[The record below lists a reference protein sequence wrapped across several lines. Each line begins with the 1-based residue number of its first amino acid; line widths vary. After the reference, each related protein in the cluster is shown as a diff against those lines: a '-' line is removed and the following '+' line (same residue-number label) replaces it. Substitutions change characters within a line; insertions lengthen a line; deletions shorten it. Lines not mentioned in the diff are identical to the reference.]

1 MIDTSMTSFRSI
13 PVKSLRMHDPPGF
26 TEQFP
31 CRQAKRAVPLD
42 LVTRYKTK
50 IFVTPALLF
59 YDACVQPNL
68 VDLTFPSVMKR
79 GLNESNNKLEVKKL
93 SV

>member
-42 LVTRYKTK
+42 LITRYKTK
-50 IFVTPALLF
+50 IFVTFTFPSN
-59 YDACVQPNL
+59 DACLQPNL
-68 VDLTFPSVMKR
+68 VDLAFPSVMKR
-79 GLNESNNKLEVKKL
+79 NFTESYD
-93 SV
+93 